1 MYEKKSSFGL
11 NGFEGKGRSVS
22 LASTGGRN
30 QQTFFGDG
38 DVGAWL
44 FFSHERQKIVCEA
57 LLHGVW
63 TDFVVGEL
71 ASERRFLREKRSPY
85 RFGLFILDSV
95 VVEYVFECVR
105 GRMFP

>member
-22 LASTGGRN
+22 FAGAGGRN

-44 FFSHERQKIVCEA
+44 FFSHERQKIVREA
-57 LLHGVW
+57 LLHGVR
-63 TDFVVGEL
+63 TDFLVGEL
-71 ASERRFLREKRSPY
+71 ASECRFVREKRSAY
-85 RFGLFILDSV
+85 CSGLFVLDSV
-95 VVEYVFECVR
+95 VVEYAFECVR
-105 GRMFP
+105 G